1 MAYSGEI
8 TTYGP
13 NAGQQGL
20 DEAMGFNNPFNA
32 AAFGSRPSAPAP
44 AITAGANTGAA
55 IGAQQSVYNQLPG
68 YAGSLTNIGANI
80 GSETAGELPDVVKR
94 QLAQA
99 AAERGIA
106 TGGAGSDNSNASYL
120 QSVGLESLDLTGLGQ
135 SQFQSILPSLPGN
148 AIAQNPLS
156 YVTPGQN
163 YEAGLQNSIFASAPD
178 PASAARASLGA
189 VAGGFNQGRGSM
201 GAPGLAGFDS
211 SANDWW
217 NQPAGAGTAG
227 GGTTG
232 PGGGGTYIGGVYYGP
247 GQGPGNQDLLGG
259 ILKSY
264 APTVYGD
271 QAGAT
276 AGDEIEQSQPAQLA
290 LGGFDSG
297 AAAGGDNAANYP
309 NF

>member
-8 TTYGP
+8 TTYGQ
-13 NAGQQGL
+13 NSAQQGL
-20 DEAMGFNNPFNA
+20 DEATGMNNQFNA

-106 TGGAGSDNSNASYL
+106 TGSPGSDNSNASYL

-135 SQFQSILPSLPGN
+135 QQFQSILPSLPGN

-163 YEAGLQNSIFASAPD
+163 YEAGLQNSIFGSAPD

-201 GAPGLAGFDS
+201 GAPGLGGFDS
-211 SANDWW
+211 SADWW
-217 NQPAGAGTAG
+217 NQPAGTGTAG
-227 GGTTG
+227 GGGT
-232 PGGGGTYIGGVYYGP
+232 GGGTYIGGVYYGP
-247 GQGPGNQDLLGG
+247 GQQPGNSAVIDPIVQ
-259 ILKSY
+259 KYVQS
-264 APTVYGD
+264 VYGGND
-271 QAGAT
+271 PTDPGVGA
-276 AGDEIEQSQPAQLA
+276 AIDSSQPAQLA
-290 LGGFDSG
+290 GFDTQ

-309 NF
+309 SY